1 MIELTLTTGQVLL
14 EHGATSMRV
23 EETMDLVSASLGV
36 RKMDVLVSPNV
47 IIVTTDDGQEFRT
60 KARRVS
66 RMHVQMALLNSLLQ
80 IVAKLGAGQLTAWE
94 YRKQLDALSH
104 PRPVYNPL
112 LVAGMVGV
120 ACAGFARS
128 CAVRP

>member
-1 MIELTLTTGQVLL
+1 WRARTRTLSNVNFATLPPASSDLAPRDSSPLSREDLTEVIELTLTTGQFLL

-60 KARRVS
+60 KARRVN
-66 RMHVQMALLNSLLQ
+66 RMHVQMA
-80 IVAKLGAGQLTAWE
+80 
-94 YRKQLDALSH
+94 
-104 PRPVYNPL
+104 
-112 LVAGMVGV
+112 
-120 ACAGFARS
+120 
-128 CAVRP
+128 